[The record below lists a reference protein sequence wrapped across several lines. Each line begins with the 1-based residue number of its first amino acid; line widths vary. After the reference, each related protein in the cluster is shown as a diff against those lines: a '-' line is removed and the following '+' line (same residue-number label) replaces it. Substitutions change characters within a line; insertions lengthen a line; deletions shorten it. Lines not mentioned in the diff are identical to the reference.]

1 MITKKMKIA
10 VFSTRS
16 YDREFLSA
24 AAEATDSFSAAFNFF
39 YYDVHLRPETLHLA
53 KGYDAVCCFVNDQLD
68 RTALEAL
75 KSGGT
80 RLVALRCA
88 GYNNVDLI
96 AAGELGIPV
105 VRVPAYSPEAVAE
118 HTVALIL
125 ALNRKI
131 YRAYRQ
137 VREGNFSLEGLVGF
151 NLHGKTV
158 GLIGTGRIGMAVAK
172 ILGPGFGCKL
182 LGYDPEPNQACRD
195 LGLSYVGLKE
205 LVSESEI
212 VSLHA
217 PLLPTTA
224 HSINEQ
230 TIALMKKGVML
241 INTSRG
247 GLVDTQA
254 VIDAVKTGK
263 IGYLGLDVYE
273 EETELF
279 FEDLSLQVIPDD
291 VFSRLLTLP
300 NVVITGHQA
309 FLTKEALEHIAQ
321 TTIDNIVEFAATKMC
336 RNQVRT

>member
-1 MITKKMKIA
+1 MKIA

-16 YDREFLSA
+16 YDREFLSQA
-24 AAEATDSFSAAFNFF
+24 AATDAAFNSDHQFF
-39 YYDVHLRPETLHLA
+39 YYDVHLRPETVHLA
-53 KGYDAVCCFVNDQLD
+53 KGHDAICVFVNDKLD
-68 RTALEAL
+68 RATLERL
-75 KSGGT
+75 KAGGI

-96 AAGELGIPV
+96 AADDLGIAV
-105 VRVPAYSPEAVAE
+105 VRVPAYSPQAVAE

-131 YRAYRQ
+131 CRSYRQ

-195 LGLSYVGLKE
+195 LDLSYVGLKE

-217 PLLPTTA
+217 PLIPTTA
-224 HSINEQ
+224 HLINEQ

-241 INTSRG
+241 INTGRG

>member
-1 MITKKMKIA
+1 MKIA

-16 YDREFLSA
+16 YDRESLSQA
-24 AAEATDSFSAAFNFF
+24 AATNLAFHASHHFC
-39 YYDVHLRPETLHLA
+39 YYEVHLRPETIHLA
-53 KGYDAVCCFVNDQLD
+53 KGHDAICAFVNDQLD
-68 RTALEAL
+68 RAALESL
-75 KSGGT
+75 KAVGVQ
-80 RLVALRCA
+80 LVALRCA

-96 AAGELGIPV
+96 AANDLGITV

-125 ALNRKI
+125 TLNRKMH
-131 YRAYRQ
+131 RSYRQ

-182 LGYDPEPNQACRD
+182 LGYDPEPNRACQD
-195 LGLSYVGLKE
+195 VGLSYVNIKE
-205 LVSESEI
+205 LVKKSDI

-217 PLLPTTA
+217 PLLPSTA
-224 HSINEQ
+224 HLINEQ

-254 VIDAVKTGK
+254 VINAIKTGK

-321 TTIDNIVEFAATKMC
+321 TTIDSILEFAATATC
-336 RNQVRT
+336 RNRVRS

>member
-1 MITKKMKIA
+1 MKIA

-16 YDREFLSA
+16 YDREFLSQA
-24 AAEATDSFSAAFNFF
+24 ASRNPAFNSDHQFF
-39 YYDVHLRPETLHLA
+39 YYDVHLRPETIHLA
-53 KGYDAVCCFVNDQLD
+53 KGHDAVCVFVNDQLD
-68 RTALEAL
+68 RAALQNLQA
-75 KSGGT
+75 GGV
-80 RLVALRCA
+80 RLIALRCA

-96 AAGELGIPV
+96 AANELGISV
-105 VRVPAYSPEAVAE
+105 ARVPAYSPEAVAE
-118 HTVALIL
+118 HTIALIL
-125 ALNRKI
+125 ALNRKV
-131 YRAYRQ
+131 YRSYRQ

-151 NLHGKTV
+151 NMHGKTV
-158 GLIGTGRIGMAVAK
+158 GLIGTGRIGLAVAK

-182 LGYDPEPNQACRD
+182 LGYDPAPNQACRD

-205 LVSESEI
+205 LVRESDI

-217 PLLPTTA
+217 PLLPATT
-224 HSINEQ
+224 HLINEQ

-254 VIDAVKTGK
+254 VIEGVKTGK

-309 FLTKEALEHIAQ
+309 FLTREALEHIAQ
-321 TTIDNIVEFAATKMC
+321 TTIDNILEFAATATC
-336 RNQVRT
+336 CNLVR